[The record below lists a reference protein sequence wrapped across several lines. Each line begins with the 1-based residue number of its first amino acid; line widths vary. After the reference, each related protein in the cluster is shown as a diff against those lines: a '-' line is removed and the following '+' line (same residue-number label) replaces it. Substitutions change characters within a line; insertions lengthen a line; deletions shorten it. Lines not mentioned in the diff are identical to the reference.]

1 MMSLNL
7 IIIVLTVLVSIY
19 AQNNTNLYVQLM
31 MNPHEIM
38 KRHQYWRLITSGF
51 VHDGY
56 SHLGF
61 NMFTLYF
68 FGGAVEQY
76 FDYILGLNA
85 AAVFVFFYLSALIV
99 SDLPGF
105 FKNKN
110 RPGYNTLG
118 ASGAVSAMV
127 FASII
132 YAPLNKICLFAV
144 LCFPGFILGVIF
156 LIYSFTQGKN
166 LSQNINHEAHLYGA
180 LYGIV
185 FSIWLYPESASI
197 FLEKILS
204 YSPF

>member
-19 AQNNTNLYVQLM
+19 AQNNTNLYGQLM
-31 MNPHEIM
+31 MNPHEVM
-38 KRHQYWRLITSGF
+38 KKRQYWRLITSGF

-76 FDYILGLNA
+76 FGYILGSNA
-85 AAVFVFFYLSALIV
+85 TVVFVFFYLSALVV

-110 RPGYNTLG
+110 P
-118 ASGAVSAMV
+118 
-127 FASII
+127 
-132 YAPLNKICLFAV
+132 
-144 LCFPGFILGVIF
+144 LGVPSAVKSTQTTHTSRPPYPP
-156 LIYSFTQGKN
+156 LIHN
-166 LSQNINHEAHLYGA
+166 RDHRINTDH
-180 LYGIV
+180 
-185 FSIWLYPESASI
+185 
-197 FLEKILS
+197 
-204 YSPF
+204 

>member
-1 MMSLNL
+1 MSLNL
-7 IIIVLTVLVSIY
+7 IIIMLTVLVSIY
-19 AQNNTNLYVQLM
+19 VQNNTNLYAKFI
-31 MNPHEIM
+31 MNSHEIM
-38 KRHQYWRLITSGF
+38 RKRQYWRLITSGF

-76 FDYILGLNA
+76 FGYILGSNA
-85 AAVFVFFYLSALIV
+85 AIVFVYFYLSALVV

-105 FKNKN
+105 LKNKN

-118 ASGAVSAMV
+118 ASGGVSAMV

-132 YAPLNKICLFAV
+132 YAPLNKICLFAI

-156 LIYSFTQGKN
+156 LIYLLPKGKLISKHQPRSPFVRRVIRN
-166 LSQNINHEAHLYGA
+166 FS
-180 LYGIV
+180 V
-185 FSIWLYPESASI
+185 FGY
-197 FLEKILS
+197 ILNQQS
-204 YSPF
+204 YS

>member
-1 MMSLNL
+1 MCS
-7 IIIVLTVLVSIY
+7 
-19 AQNNTNLYVQLM
+19 
-31 MNPHEIM
+31 
-38 KRHQYWRLITSGF
+38 
-51 VHDGY
+51 
-56 SHLGF
+56 
-61 NMFTLYF
+61 LYF
-68 FGGAVEQY
+68 FRDAVEQY
-76 FDYILGLNA
+76 FGYISGTNA
-85 AAVFVFFYLSALIV
+85 AALFIFFYLSALVV
-99 SDLPGF
+99 SELPGF

-132 YAPLNKICLFAV
+132 YAPLNKICLFAL

-180 LYGIV
+180 LYGIF
-185 FSIWLYPESASI
+185 FSIWIYPESAAI
-197 FLEKILS
+197 FLEKILI